1 MAIVSDWPGTSKAP
15 FSEGIVVLSQRQ
27 NLDYHSKSMAD
38 FFPPAVP
45 MKKSSLISAV
55 ITKWLAVIWPC
66 QGGGRDSSALMSWVM
81 SSFLP
86 YWSLHLQHDMTFWR
100 TYSANLTYTIRA
112 IQTDWD
118 LDCRAWSASW
128 EMTKTGM
135 AHWGWLCVQSA
146 WVGCETAGVANCRE
160 TAAM

>member
-1 MAIVSDWPGTSKAP
+1 MAIVSDLPGTSKAP
-15 FSEGIVVLSQRQ
+15 FSEGMVVLSQQ
-27 NLDYHSKSMAD
+27 LNLDYHSKSMAD

-45 MKKSSLISAV
+45 MKKSSLISTV

-86 YWSLHLQHDMTFWR
+86 YWSLHLQHDMTFWKA
-100 TYSANLTYTIRA
+100 YSANLTYTIRA
-112 IQTDWD
+112 MQTDWIWTAEHEV
-118 LDCRAWSASW
+118 LLEKWRKLEWHIEADCVF
-128 EMTKTGM
+128 T
-135 AHWGWLCVQSA
+135 

-160 TAAM
+160 SAAM